1 MPSPATGW
9 KHIVERQR
17 LFHEMLAVTRD
28 LDDALAIE
36 EVTSDSL
43 GVIDSLIDARERLI
57 SQIRELD
64 SRGLGGIAHGSE
76 QSCFNSTGDPSID
89 PEAIVSDIERTV
101 EELVSLQERI
111 DKRLVEHRA
120 KAQERIKEVRRHRR
134 SLSGY
139 YDSTVAGRPRYVD
152 ARK

>member
-1 MPSPATGW
+1 MPNPAAGW

-43 GVIDSLIDARERLI
+43 GVIDSLIEVRERLI

-64 SRGLGGIAHGSE
+64 SRELSGVAHNSE
-76 QSCFNSTGDPSID
+76 QCCSDPAGPSVD
-89 PEAIVSDIERTV
+89 PKVILGDIERTV

-120 KAQERIKEVRRHRR
+120 KAAERIKEVRRHRK
-134 SLSGY
+134 SISGY
-139 YDSTVAGRPRYVD
+139 YDSTIAGRPRYVD